1 MSVIKSFPDRY
12 ASKVATILM
21 LDEEIN
27 KMLYYNDKND
37 VDIYTLPR
45 VKNPI
50 TQLKDKK
57 VFLNR
62 RVAETFKES
71 DVSMFINVKND
82 EPYSRY
88 GKKSLFFDTLTLEV
102 GVICHNACRNTLN
115 GAREL
120 IIAERLQEIFRIDER
135 LVEVGKPKI
144 YPTTQSY
151 NIPYEYNSYILTVKV
166 NYFIDRP

>member
-27 KMLYYNDKND
+27 KMLYYND
-37 VDIYTLPR
+37 
-45 VKNPI
+45 
-50 TQLKDKK
+50 
-57 VFLNR
+57 
-62 RVAETFKES
+62 
-71 DVSMFINVKND
+71 KND

-120 IIAERLQEIFRIDER
+120 IIAERLQEIFRLDER

>member
-102 GVICHNACRNTLN
+102 GVICHNAV
-115 GAREL
+115 
-120 IIAERLQEIFRIDER
+120 EIH
-135 LVEVGKPKI
+135 
-144 YPTTQSY
+144 
-151 NIPYEYNSYILTVKV
+151 
-166 NYFIDRP
+166 

>member
-45 VKNPI
+45 VKNPVG
-50 TQLKDKK
+50 TLKDKK

-71 DVSMFINVKND
+71 DVSMFINIKND
-82 EPYSRY
+82 APHSKY
-88 GKKSLFFDTLTLEV
+88 GKTFRFIETLTLEI

-115 GAREL
+115 GARESVIFDRVQRIL
-120 IIAERLQEIFRIDER
+120 KTNESLQCIGEP
-135 LVEVGKPKI
+135 LLS
-144 YPTTQSY
+144 PTTQSY
-151 NIPYEYNSYILTVKV
+151 NIPYEYSAYIVTMKV
-166 NYFIDRP
+166 DYFGEM